1 MGTSVSPW
9 IKADAVVGL
18 QPVFHAPPTAG
29 SCTNCA
35 QKAEGYSGIYLV
47 GWCRL
52 TLSDPHLKAP

>member
-1 MGTSVSPW
+1 M
-9 IKADAVVGL
+9 VGL

-29 SCTNCA
+29 SCTKCA